1 MSMTAGLNT
10 RLTQTR
16 LISSQIMASTLS
28 LNQLWSKLNPTSIHR
43 EPLMDLYLVPD
54 SPKNTILLSD
64 NGTAHSRVTTMNS
77 TEGSV
82 AYLQRPSENLEDGL
96 LAEIHTVKGKRTTML
111 LEGDFMERAVFRTQ
125 STLINFGF
133 LVWSIFVAFERTSN
147 QLLEYRYRNFL
158 TVLVETSKYSFRW
171 QKILLLS

>member
-1 MSMTAGLNT
+1 
-10 RLTQTR
+10 
-16 LISSQIMASTLS
+16 
-28 LNQLWSKLNPTSIHR
+28 
-43 EPLMDLYLVPD
+43 
-54 SPKNTILLSD
+54 
-64 NGTAHSRVTTMNS
+64 MNS

-147 QLLEYRYRNFL
+147 QLLDYRYRNFL
-158 TVLVETSKYSFRW
+158 TVLVETSKYSFR
-171 QKILLLS
+171 